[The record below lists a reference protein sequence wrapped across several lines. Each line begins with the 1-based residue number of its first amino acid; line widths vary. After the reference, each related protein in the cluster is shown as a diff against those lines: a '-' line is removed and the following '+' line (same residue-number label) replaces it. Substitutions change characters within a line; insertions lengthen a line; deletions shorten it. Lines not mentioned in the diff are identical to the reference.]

1 MPLPLLSLSSLASRV
16 VLAQDL
22 DTRELPLHL
31 HRQVGD
37 YKRLE
42 GAFTLREVVFEV
54 QRMDGGEVS
63 KEEREEAWQF
73 YLRNKMIATGPET
86 EKMMGTKNK
95 WSVAW
100 GSGQISTTLCLEN
113 PVDIA
118 ELQIQILPL
127 IENLEWLYI
136 WGVVVV
142 VCLYAIVRRSVG
154 RSVGGFE
161 DWRMGDLWGSWGYGR
176 PS

>member
-73 YLRNKMIATGPET
+73 YLRNKMIATEPET

-113 PVDIA
+113 PVDIVHDNQVGTY
-118 ELQIQILPL
+118 LTKDQH
-127 IENLEWLYI
+127 N
-136 WGVVVV
+136 VNVH
-142 VCLYAIVRRSVG
+142 RRTYLDKG
-154 RSVGGFE
+154 RVKKNT
-161 DWRMGDLWGSWGYGR
+161 RR
-176 PS
+176 KV